1 MNKNFDEYFKI
12 IKEFPLLSYLDTS
25 KIKVEENKSNIDV
38 IDSLIIKGNFD
49 MLLFNG
55 YFFSNKY

>member
-38 IDSLIIKGNFD
+38 IDSLIIKDNFD